1 MQNKGVIRLFAIL
14 FALACLYQ
22 LSFTWVTRGVE
33 SDAKDAAKGDI
44 TREKAY
50 LDSMSTQEVY
60 NIFVEE
66 FTYAEVKE
74 KEINLGLDLRGGMNV
89 ILEVSVKDILRS
101 LANNSRHPVF
111 VQAIANTDK
120 AQGNSQ
126 ESYLEN
132 FFLEFDK
139 ANGEGVNLS
148 DPAIFGSKS
157 MNDIV
162 GFNADDDAIKEE
174 LRKQV
179 DAAVENVYTVLRARI
194 DQFGVVQPNI
204 QRLENTGR
212 ILIELPGVK
221 DPDRVKKLLQST
233 AELEFWNLYEG
244 AEFLNY
250 LNAANERLK
259 TIVPNPREKNT
270 ADASSSEGI
279 QEVENLDFDA
289 VEETVA
295 EEAMDYSASSSID
308 SLLAGSDDEAAS
320 DSLNAF
326 NPLFEILYPN
336 YDFQN
341 NQVGQGPI
349 IGTVMVKDTGK
360 VNRYLNMPQIRALLP
375 SSMRYAE
382 FVWTAK
388 PRVEGSE
395 ALDLLAIKSN
405 RDRTPDLAGDVV
417 VDAGQDFDER
427 NSPIVRM
434 QMNAS
439 GARKWQEVTR
449 EASQQEPKR
458 SVAVILD
465 GLAYSYPRVQG
476 EIAGGNTQIYGNFT
490 IEEAQDLANIL
501 KAGKLPAPARIIQA
515 DIVGP
520 SLGREAIS
528 AGLWSFVVAMSLV
541 LIYMVFYYNQAGLIS
556 NVALLVNMFF
566 IFGVLASLG
575 AVLTLPGIAGIVLTI
590 GMSVDANVL
599 IYERIREELHHG
611 KGLRLAISDG
621 YKNALSSI
629 IDANVTTLLTGIILY
644 SFGTG
649 PIRGFATTLIIG
661 ILTSLFTAI
670 FITRLIFEWR
680 LDGKHTVRFAS
691 KMTEGWFRNVNI
703 DFLGKR
709 KMAYTISGI
718 IIALGIGSLVTRGL
732 NYGVD
737 FVGGRTYQ
745 VRFDQP
751 VSTQDL
757 AAVLGEEFVTEDGQ
771 NIVPEVK
778 TIGSSSQVVITSKY
792 RIDETGI
799 EVEEEIKQKL
809 FSACR
814 SFFAETPDMDAFYS
828 GTNELGLMS
837 ERQVG
842 PTIADDIKK
851 SAIWAVLFSLV
862 VIFLYIL
869 IRFSRWQFSLGAVAA
884 TMHDV
889 LIVLSIFSLGH
900 GFLPFSMEIDQ
911 AFIAAILTVIGYSLN
926 DTVVVFDR
934 IREYFQTHH
943 KRKDLIPMVNEALN
957 QTLSRTLNTSMTT
970 LVVMLVI
977 FIWGGDTIRGFMFAM
992 LIGIIVGTY
1001 SSLFVASPV
1010 MVDTMKKK
1018 IEDKPKK

>member
-1 MQNKGVIRLFAIL
+1 
-14 FALACLYQ
+14 
-22 LSFTWVTRGVE
+22 
-33 SDAKDAAKGDI
+33 
-44 TREKAY
+44 
-50 LDSMSTQEVY
+50 
-60 NIFVEE
+60 
-66 FTYAEVKE
+66 
-74 KEINLGLDLRGGMNV
+74 
-89 ILEVSVKDILRS
+89 
-101 LANNSRHPVF
+101 
-111 VQAIANTDK
+111 
-120 AQGNSQ
+120 
-126 ESYLEN
+126 
-132 FFLEFDK
+132 
-139 ANGEGVNLS
+139 
-148 DPAIFGSKS
+148 
-157 MNDIV
+157 
-162 GFNADDDAIKEE
+162 
-174 LRKQV
+174 
-179 DAAVENVYTVLRARI
+179 
-194 DQFGVVQPNI
+194 
-204 QRLENTGR
+204 
-212 ILIELPGVK
+212 
-221 DPDRVKKLLQST
+221 
-233 AELEFWNLYEG
+233 
-244 AEFLNY
+244 
-250 LNAANERLK
+250 
-259 TIVPNPREKNT
+259 
-270 ADASSSEGI
+270 
-279 QEVENLDFDA
+279 
-289 VEETVA
+289 
-295 EEAMDYSASSSID
+295 
-308 SLLAGSDDEAAS
+308 
-320 DSLNAF
+320 
-326 NPLFEILYPN
+326 
-336 YDFQN
+336 
-341 NQVGQGPI
+341 
-349 IGTVMVKDTGK
+349 
-360 VNRYLNMPQIRALLP
+360 
-375 SSMRYAE
+375 
-382 FVWTAK
+382 
-388 PRVEGSE
+388 
-395 ALDLLAIKSN
+395 
-405 RDRTPDLAGDVV
+405 
-417 VDAGQDFDER
+417 
-427 NSPIVRM
+427 
-434 QMNAS
+434 
-439 GARKWQEVTR
+439 
-449 EASQQEPKR
+449 
-458 SVAVILD
+458 
-465 GLAYSYPRVQG
+465 
-476 EIAGGNTQIYGNFT
+476 
-490 IEEAQDLANIL
+490 
-501 KAGKLPAPARIIQA
+501 
-515 DIVGP
+515 
-520 SLGREAIS
+520 
-528 AGLWSFVVAMSLV
+528 MSLV